1 MKTLKIKLLK
11 VWPRPLHLM
20 DYGLRKGSW
29 NKKKA
34 FVAKIHIQKAKL
46 KEGNIFIQR

>member
-20 DYGLRKGSW
+20 DYGLRKDERVLEQEKS
-29 NKKKA
+29 
-34 FVAKIHIQKAKL
+34 ICS
-46 KEGNIFIQR
+46 